1 MRWSALL
8 MLCAV
13 LAAPSADAQY
23 PPAKEAYADQV
34 MVPFR
39 AFARDQMEGPLNTS
53 LDAFKAKLR
62 GHQPGLFAQ
71 HEDEVEQMLRGL
83 IVTSIETF
91 MAEIRTIFLDVLS
104 TDELARVSD
113 QVKAEDWELS
123 DLAELEK
130 WPEISKRIAEARQ
143 VHQRGVVLML
153 TQTVLPRM
161 KELGFYPETKN

>member
-1 MRWSALL
+1 MRLFVSL
-8 MLCAV
+8 MLCAA
-13 LAAPSADAQY
+13 LAATPASAQY

-34 MVPFR
+34 MVPFQ

-53 LDAFKAKLR
+53 LDAFKAKMR
-62 GHQPGLFAQ
+62 GDHPELFAQ
-71 HEDEVEQMLRGL
+71 HENEVEQMLRGL
-83 IVTSIETF
+83 IVTSVETF

-113 QVKAEDWELS
+113 QVKQEDWELS
-123 DLAELEK
+123 DLAALEK

-153 TQTVLPRM
+153 AQTVIPRM